1 MSSPPKMSSPYQPM
15 SFGDQSMSFGAF
27 LGKLGRVR
35 LIILGVA
42 VLLAPVSESAAQA
55 EWQRTVKVIAP
66 IEDGL
71 VTRALTDSVVEMAET
86 QNMELRRTPQSD
98 TTTTPEKIKAALSE
112 EGLALTSATHAFITY
127 RFTQKSGQLH
137 RNILDLHFIYRPT
150 GEQGE
155 DIPILYLDLSE
166 EDLYRQLLVKKGT
179 PSPVNEVAFRPFE
192 EQISLY
198 SLRDTARVVQVGNQ
212 IIREPERA
220 AAEKR
225 QIMATIR
232 KLTYN

>member
-1 MSSPPKMSSPYQPM
+1 
-15 SFGDQSMSFGAF
+15 MSFGAF

-225 QIMATIR
+225 QFMATIR

>member
-1 MSSPPKMSSPYQPM
+1 MSSPYQPM
-15 SFGDQSMSFGAF
+15 SFGAF
-27 LGKLGRVR
+27 LEKLGRVR
-35 LIILGVA
+35 LIILGAA

>member
-1 MSSPPKMSSPYQPM
+1 MNSPY
-15 SFGDQSMSFGAF
+15 QSMSFGAF
-27 LGKLGRVR
+27 LEKLGRVR

>member
-1 MSSPPKMSSPYQPM
+1 
-15 SFGDQSMSFGAF
+15 MSFGAF

-98 TTTTPEKIKAALSE
+98 TTTTPEEIKAALSE

-155 DIPILYLDLSE
+155 DIPILYVDLSE

-212 IIREPERA
+212 IIRKPERA
-220 AAEKR
+220 SAEKR

-232 KLTYN
+232 KLIYN

>member
-1 MSSPPKMSSPYQPM
+1 
-15 SFGDQSMSFGAF
+15 MSFGAF
-27 LGKLGRVR
+27 LGKLGCVR

-98 TTTTPEKIKAALSE
+98 TTTTPEEIKAALSE

>member
-15 SFGDQSMSFGAF
+15 SFGVF

-155 DIPILYLDLSE
+155 DVPILYVDLSE
-166 EDLYRQLLVKKGT
+166 QKLYEELLIEKGT
-179 PSPVNEVAFRPFE
+179 PSSTNEAVFRPFKR
-192 EQISLY
+192 QIAFHRL
-198 SLRDTARVVQVGNQ
+198 LETATVVQIGNQ

>member
-1 MSSPPKMSSPYQPM
+1 MSSPYQP
-15 SFGDQSMSFGAF
+15 MSFGAF
-27 LGKLGRVR
+27 LGKLGRIR

-66 IEDGL
+66 VEDGL

-166 EDLYRQLLVKKGT
+166 ENLYRQLLVKKGT

>member
-1 MSSPPKMSSPYQPM
+1 
-15 SFGDQSMSFGAF
+15 MSFGAF

>member
-1 MSSPPKMSSPYQPM
+1 MSSPYQP
-15 SFGDQSMSFGAF
+15 MSFGAF